1 MDHVG
6 CFSLGP
12 RAHFTKSVCKSQ
24 VKTRAPRTC
33 LLLLW
38 RVPSGL
44 ASGGGFKKMPVAWLS
59 LNYIGIDDLGRTPV
73 ASLRALFSSQLH
85 RD

>member
-12 RAHFTKSVCKSQ
+12 RAYFTKSICKSQ
-24 VKTRAPRTC
+24 VKTVGSHGC
-33 LLLLW
+33 LLLSW

-59 LNYIGIDDLGRTPV
+59 LNYIGIDHLGRTPV

>member
-6 CFSLGP
+6 WLSLEPCAYFHKHVSLVQGK
-12 RAHFTKSVCKSQ
+12 RVRSKIG
-24 VKTRAPRTC
+24 

>member
-1 MDHVG
+1 MNFVKTELAAWKKQA
-6 CFSLGP
+6 SQ
-12 RAHFTKSVCKSQ
+12 KSVH
-24 VKTRAPRTC
+24 
-33 LLLLW
+33 

>member
-12 RAHFTKSVCKSQ
+12 RAHFTKSICKSQ
-24 VKTRAPRTC
+24 VKTVGAHC
-33 LLLLW
+33 GLLLSW

-44 ASGGGFKKMPVAWLS
+44 ASGGGFKKMPVASLS

-73 ASLRALFSSQLH
+73 ASLRAIFSCQLH

>member
-1 MDHVG
+1 MEIDKQFDDFDAYSSFWPV
-6 CFSLGP
+6 
-12 RAHFTKSVCKSQ
+12 SVCF
-24 VKTRAPRTC
+24 
-33 LLLLW
+33 LLLW

>member
-1 MDHVG
+1 MDRVG
-6 CFSLGP
+6 CFSLGR
-12 RAHFTKSVCKSQ
+12 RAYFTKSICKSQ
-24 VKTRAPRTC
+24 VKTLPPRDR

>member
-6 CFSLGP
+6 WLSLEPCAYFHKNVSLVQGK
-12 RAHFTKSVCKSQ
+12 RVGDKL
-24 VKTRAPRTC
+24 R

-44 ASGGGFKKMPVAWLS
+44 ASGGDFKNML
-59 LNYIGIDDLGRTPV
+59 
-73 ASLRALFSSQLH
+73 
-85 RD
+85 

>member
-1 MDHVG
+1 MHISTTFNENPCMRTIG
-6 CFSLGP
+6 
-12 RAHFTKSVCKSQ
+12 R
-24 VKTRAPRTC
+24 RTC
-33 LLLLW
+33 FLLLW

>member
-1 MDHVG
+1 MERVG
-6 CFSLGP
+6 WLSLELCAYFHENVALVQGK
-12 RAHFTKSVCKSQ
+12 RVGSKIGF
-24 VKTRAPRTC
+24 
-33 LLLLW
+33 LLLW